1 MRAGTENV
9 PGIVGFGMA
18 AEISNNRMEYNTSYL
33 TSLRNHFISRVLNEI
48 EYVRLN
54 GDRDSRLPGNVN
66 FGFAFLDGE
75 AIQIQL
81 DLYNICCSTG
91 SACNAGVKAVS
102 HVLSQIKVPEM
113 YIHGSVR
120 FTISEFNTLS
130 EIDYTVNRLKE
141 VVEKLRSMSIEYKM
155 YKKRIGSPY

>member
-1 MRAGTENV
+1 ML
-9 PGIVGFGMA
+9 I
-18 AEISNNRMEYNTSYL
+18 L
-33 TSLRNHFISRVLNEI
+33 DLHFS
-48 EYVRLN
+48 
-54 GDRDSRLPGNVN
+54 
-66 FGFAFLDGE
+66 DGE

-120 FTISEFNTLS
+120 FLQYRNLILC
-130 EIDYTVNRLKE
+130 
-141 VVEKLRSMSIEYKM
+141 LR
-155 YKKRIGSPY
+155 